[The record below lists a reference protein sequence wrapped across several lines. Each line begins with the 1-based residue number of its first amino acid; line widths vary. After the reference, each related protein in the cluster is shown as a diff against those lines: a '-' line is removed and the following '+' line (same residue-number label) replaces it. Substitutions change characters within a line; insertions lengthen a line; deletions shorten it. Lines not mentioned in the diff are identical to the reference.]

1 MPLSD
6 AAPVLIVDDD
16 DLVRGIL
23 RKRLEYQGIPVMDVA
38 SAEEALA
45 AVETTRVGTL
55 VLDIHMPGQSGL
67 ALAEFI
73 RLFGMHLTGVPILIF
88 TGGTLTPEI
97 VELARRYDAD
107 VFLKPD
113 GLASLLQ
120 RISVLA
126 HPVNQLLRM
135 ERPGSTS
142 HTNFVADDE
151 PNDYREPES

>member
-1 MPLSD
+1 MSLPD
-6 AAPVLIVDDD
+6 PAPVLIVDDD

-23 RKRLEYQGIPVMDVA
+23 RKRLEHQGIVVMDAA

-45 AVETTRVGTL
+45 AVETTRIGTL

-73 RLFGMHLTGVPILIF
+73 RLFGLHLTGVPIVIF
-88 TGGTLTPEI
+88 TGAHVTPDI
-97 VELARRYDAD
+97 LELAKRYDAD

-113 GLASLLQ
+113 GLNALLQ
-120 RISVLA
+120 RIGVLA

-135 ERPGSTS
+135 ERPGSNAQ
-142 HTNFVADDE
+142 TNFIADE
-151 PNDYREPES
+151 PRELREPES

>member
-1 MPLSD
+1 MSLPD
-6 AAPVLIVDDD
+6 PAPVLIVDDD

-23 RKRLEYQGIPVMDVA
+23 RKRLEHQGIAVMDAA

-45 AVETTRVGTL
+45 AVETNRIGTL

-73 RLFGMHLTGVPILIF
+73 RLFGLHLTGVPIVIF
-88 TGGTLTPEI
+88 TGASMTPDI
-97 VELARRYDAD
+97 LELAKRYDAD

-113 GLASLLQ
+113 GLNALLQ
-120 RISVLA
+120 RIGVLA

-135 ERPGSTS
+135 ERPGSNAQ
-142 HTNFVADDE
+142 TNFIADE
-151 PNDYREPES
+151 PRELQEPES